1 MFSVHVPQR
10 FAQISRSFAK
20 TDTTAWIVAL
30 IGAIS
35 AGLIYAAFFLS

>member
-20 TDTTAWIVAL
+20 TDAMAWTVTL
-30 IGAIS
+30 IAIGTF
-35 AGLIYAAFFLS
+35 GLIAAYLFN